1 MNNNKQDS
9 RPVIVSVA
17 ALGTAAILLFAIMPL
32 IVGDMASRFALSDTQ
47 SGLVATAYFVIYALL
62 SLTSP
67 TWVRRLN
74 WRHAAFGA
82 YAVLL
87 VGIALAV
94 LSASYEQAIVGM
106 AVAGIGA
113 GILFP
118 ISLTLASDTQN
129 TDRTYALKL
138 TAEQLVPASLL
149 LLIPLLGLGAGLSSI
164 LLLAAATVVV
174 CFLASLAMPA
184 SSPRADNAIAA
195 PSGHAVWGY
204 LGLLALAINF
214 AGFGGLWVFFERIAV
229 EQGFAPDFTNLW
241 LAVGLITSGLGPL
254 AAAVLADRLGRV
266 LPIVF
271 GTLLALVAVGVL
283 ASGVDQSRYALVLF
297 TLPLAYY
304 FAVSYVMAV
313 IAAADTSG
321 KIAGLMAFSLAV
333 GAATGPALFGMTKD
347 AGGPVLMVMGACI
360 LLGGILIV
368 VVAKAATEPENQE

>member
-1 MNNNKQDS
+1 MINNKQDS

-17 ALGTAAILLFAIMPL
+17 ALGTAAILLFAVMPL
-32 IVGDMASRFALSDTQ
+32 IVGGMASRFALTDTQ

-62 SLTSP
+62 ALTSP

-82 YAVLL
+82 YTLL
-87 VGIALAV
+87 LLGIALAGF
-94 LSASYEQAIVGM
+94 SASYEQAIFGM

-113 GILFP
+113 GVLFP
-118 ISLTLASDTQN
+118 ISLTLASDTHN

-149 LLIPLLGLGAGLSSI
+149 LLIPLLGLGAGLSPI
-164 LLLAAATVVV
+164 LVLAAVTVVV
-174 CFLASLAMPA
+174 CLLASLAMPA
-184 SSPRADNAIAA
+184 SGPRASAA
-195 PSGHAVWGY
+195 GTAVSGRAVWGY
-204 LGLLALAINF
+204 LGLLALAVNF
-214 AGFGGLWVFFERIAV
+214 AGFGGLWVFFERIAT
-229 EQGFAPDFTNLW
+229 EQGFTAEFTNLW

-254 AAAVLADRLGRV
+254 AAAVLADRFGRV

-271 GTLLALVAVGVL
+271 GTLLALVSIGVL
-283 ASGVDQSRYALVLF
+283 ASGVDQLRYALVLF

-313 IAAADTSG
+313 IAAADTTG

-333 GAATGPALFGMTKD
+333 GAASGPALFGMMKD

-368 VVAKAATEPENQE
+368 VVANAATEPESQE

>member
-1 MNNNKQDS
+1 MNSNSQDS
-9 RPVIVSVA
+9 RPVIISVA
-17 ALGTAAILLFAIMPL
+17 ALGTAAVLLFAIMPL
-32 IVGDMASRFALSDTQ
+32 IVGGMASRFALSDTQ

-62 SLTSP
+62 ALTSP

-74 WRHAAFGA
+74 WRRAAFGA

-87 VGIALAV
+87 LGIGLAV
-94 LSASYEQAIVGM
+94 LSSSYEMAIVGM

-118 ISLTLASDTQN
+118 ISLTLASDTPN

-149 LLIPLLGLGAGLSSI
+149 LLIPLLGLGAGLSPM

-174 CFLASLAMPA
+174 CLLASLAMPA
-184 SSPRADNAIAA
+184 SGPGAEGSVAA
-195 PSGHAVWGY
+195 ASGSAVWGY
-204 LGLLALAINF
+204 LALLALAINF
-214 AGFGGLWVFFERIAV
+214 AGFSGLWFFFERIAV

-254 AAAVLADRLGRV
+254 AAALLADRLGRI
-266 LPIVF
+266 LPILF
-271 GTLLALVAVGVL
+271 GTLLSLVAVGVL
-283 ASGVDQSRYALVLF
+283 ASGVDQFRYALVLF

-304 FAVSYVMAV
+304 FALSYVMAV
-313 IAAADTSG
+313 IAEADTTG

-333 GAATGPALFGMTKD
+333 GAATGPALFGMIKD

-368 VVAKAATEPENQE
+368 VVARAATEPENQE

>member
-1 MNNNKQDS
+1 MINNKQDS
-9 RPVIVSVA
+9 RPIIVSVA
-17 ALGTAAILLFAIMPL
+17 ALGTAAILLFAVMPL
-32 IVGDMASRFALSDTQ
+32 IVGGMASRFALTDTQ

-62 SLTSP
+62 ALTSP

-82 YAVLL
+82 YTLL
-87 VGIALAV
+87 LLGIALAGF
-94 LSASYEQAIVGM
+94 SASYEQAIFGM

-113 GILFP
+113 GVLFP
-118 ISLTLASDTQN
+118 ISLTLASDTHN

-149 LLIPLLGLGAGLSSI
+149 LLIPLLGLGAGLSPI
-164 LLLAAATVVV
+164 LVLAAVTVVV
-174 CFLASLAMPA
+174 CLLASLAMPA
-184 SSPRADNAIAA
+184 SGPRASAA
-195 PSGHAVWGY
+195 GTAVSGRAVWGY
-204 LGLLALAINF
+204 LGLLALAVNF
-214 AGFGGLWVFFERIAV
+214 AGFGGLWVFFERIAT
-229 EQGFAPDFTNLW
+229 EQGFTAEFTNLW

-254 AAAVLADRLGRV
+254 AAAVLADRFGRV

-271 GTLLALVAVGVL
+271 GTLLALVSIGVL
-283 ASGVDQSRYALVLF
+283 ASGVDQLRYALVLF

-313 IAAADTSG
+313 IAAADTTG

-333 GAATGPALFGMTKD
+333 GAASGPALFGMMKD

-368 VVAKAATEPENQE
+368 VVANAATEPESQE

>member
-32 IVGDMASRFALSDTQ
+32 IVGGMAGRFGLSDTQ

-62 SLTSP
+62 ALTSP

-82 YAVLL
+82 YAMLL

-94 LSASYEQAIVGM
+94 VSASYEQAIFGM

-113 GILFP
+113 GVLFP
-118 ISLTLASDTQN
+118 ISLTLASDTHN

-149 LLIPLLGLGAGLSSI
+149 LLIPLLGLGAGLSPI
-164 LLLAAATVVV
+164 LLLAAATVVL
-174 CFLASLAMPA
+174 CLLASLAMPA
-184 SSPRADNAIAA
+184 SGSRIDDATAMASGTAA
-195 PSGHAVWGY
+195 WGY

-214 AGFGGLWVFFERIAV
+214 AGFAGLWVFFERIAV
-229 EQGFAPDFTNLW
+229 ERGFSADFTSLW
-241 LAVGLITSGLGPL
+241 LAVGLITSGVGPL
-254 AAAVLADRLGRV
+254 AAAVLGDRLGRV

-271 GTLLALVAVGVL
+271 GMLLALVALGVL
-283 ASGVDQSRYALVLF
+283 ASGVDQARYALVLF

-304 FAVSYVMAV
+304 FAISYVMAV
-313 IAAADTSG
+313 IAAADTTG

-333 GAATGPALFGMTKD
+333 GAGTGPALFGMIKD
-347 AGGPVLMVMGACI
+347 MGGPVLMVMGACI

-368 VVAKAATEPENQE
+368 VVARAAAEPENQE